1 MRIGDLNLTWPRPG
15 LQSAAAPV
23 DTRPTVER
31 GNPAIADSVRVS
43 LSARAERSQQA
54 ADSKDVD
61 ESDLPDLIK
70 QLLKHIRELKLQ
82 VTALQQEMAE
92 LARQPGLSDEDRA
105 AQMDL
110 LRTELSSLSAALT
123 SAYGALSK
131 AMQQQGLSD
140 EQRTSV
146 LALMNP

>member
-23 DTRPTVER
+23 DTRPSVER
-31 GNPAIADSVRVS
+31 GNPAIAESVRVS
-43 LSARAERSQQA
+43 LSARAERSQQT
-54 ADSKDVD
+54 ADNKDVD
-61 ESDLPDLIK
+61 
-70 QLLKHIRELKLQ
+70 ELKLQ

-123 SAYGALSK
+123 NAYGALSK

-140 EQRTSV
+140 EQRTSM